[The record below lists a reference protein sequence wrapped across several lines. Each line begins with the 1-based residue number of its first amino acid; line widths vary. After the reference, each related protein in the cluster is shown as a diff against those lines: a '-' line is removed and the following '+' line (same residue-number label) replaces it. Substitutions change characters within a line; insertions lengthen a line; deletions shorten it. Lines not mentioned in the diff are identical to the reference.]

1 MEHIYY
7 RNTCFTNLDREQGEC
22 MKDERDERWVTE
34 AWKANGIQHTT
45 QNALHVLS
53 QRVRRAASN

>member
-1 MEHIYY
+1 
-7 RNTCFTNLDREQGEC
+7 